1 MKKDKSKK
9 REYDESLADSVIAKF
24 GLDPVTKRVWKSRN
38 SIPGAYFDEDIDTSE
53 KLGDRDPVYQKIRDI
68 LGHDA
73 ISSTKFRTLLQKG
86 ADITRDKDRMTEAE
100 LIGMKTEITEIRN
113 DLAKAIKLPT
123 QTNLRA
129 VLRDVRLKPTKIIGN
144 DIYRK
149 IMDTGRAPI
158 TDAEKD
164 TVKSKFN
171 KLYNQLKL

>member
-9 REYDESLADSVIAKF
+9 REYDEALADSIIEKF
-24 GLDPVTKRVWKSRN
+24 RLDPVTKRVWKSRN
-38 SIPGAYFDEDIDTSE
+38 SIPGAYFEDEIDTSE
-53 KLGDRDPVYQKIRDI
+53 KLGDRDPVYRKIKDI

-129 VLRDVRLKPTKIIGN
+129 SLTES
-144 DIYRK
+144 
-149 IMDTGRAPI
+149 
-158 TDAEKD
+158 EKD
-164 TVKSKFN
+164 TVRAKFTQ
-171 KLYNQLKL
+171 LYNQLKI